1 MKRKNLAKI
10 LAVACAG
17 VLMIAAL
24 AGCAQQGSRGDQDQL
39 DRRQYMSQV
48 NQAMDDLQ
56 TKLDS
61 FSDAVSRDDVVGMR
75 TQADNA
81 FKALDDLNGL
91 EVPDALKDIQQEYVD
106 GTNSL
111 KDALNG
117 YIDLYTEIESATDE
131 HPFDWVVVRSAH
143 RRNPGAVRCGRRQA
157 QEGRRGGQR
166 EGAAES
172 GGRDAFPAGALS
184 PGLQHPTPG
193 LPGRF
198 PSSSLRKLAQI
209 PWLPTD

>member
-1 MKRKNLAKI
+1 MKRKNIAKVI
-10 LAVACAG
+10 AVACAG

-56 TKLDS
+56 TMLVS

-91 EVPDALKDIQQEYVD
+91 EVPDAVKDIQQEYVD

-111 KDALNG
+111 KDALNA

-131 HPFDWVVVRSAH
+131 HPFDWSSYDQRIAEI
-143 RRNPGAVRCGRRQA
+143 QA
-157 QEGRRGGQR
+157 QYDAGIDKLKKGDE
-166 EGAAES
+166 AAAAKE
-172 GGRDAFPAGALS
+172 
-184 PGLQHPTPG
+184 
-193 LPGRF
+193 
-198 PSSSLRKLAQI
+198 
-209 PWLPTD
+209 

>member
-1 MKRKNLAKI
+1 MKRMNFVKV
-10 LAVACAG
+10 LAVALAS

-24 AGCAQQGSRGDQDQL
+24 AGCQQRGSAVDQDQL

-48 NQAMDDLQ
+48 NQAMDELQ
-56 TKLDS
+56 TRLES

-81 FKALDDLNGL
+81 FKALDELNGI
-91 EVPDALKDIQQEYVD
+91 EVPDALKDIQTDYVD

-131 HPFDWVVVRSAH
+131 QPFDWSTYDQRIADI
-143 RRNPGAVRCGRRQA
+143 QA
-157 QEGRRGGQR
+157 KYDAGIDTLKKGDET
-166 EGAAES
+166 AASKE
-172 GGRDAFPAGALS
+172 
-184 PGLQHPTPG
+184 
-193 LPGRF
+193 
-198 PSSSLRKLAQI
+198 
-209 PWLPTD
+209 

>member
-1 MKRKNLAKI
+1 MKRKNLAKA
-10 LAVACAG
+10 LVVACAT

-24 AGCAQQGSRGDQDQL
+24 AGCAQQSSKDDQDQL

-48 NQAMDDLQ
+48 NQVMDDLQ
-56 TKLDS
+56 TRLDS

-111 KDALNG
+111 KDALNA

-131 HPFDWVVVRSAH
+131 HPFDWSSYD
-143 RRNPGAVRCGRRQA
+143 
-157 QEGRRGGQR
+157 QR
-166 EGAAES
+166 IAEIQSQYDAGIDKLKKGDEAAASKE
-172 GGRDAFPAGALS
+172 
-184 PGLQHPTPG
+184 
-193 LPGRF
+193 
-198 PSSSLRKLAQI
+198 
-209 PWLPTD
+209 

>member
-1 MKRKNLAKI
+1 MKRKNLAKVF
-10 LAVACAG
+10 AVACAG
-17 VLMIAAL
+17 VLMIATL

-131 HPFDWVVVRSAH
+131 HPFDWSSYDQRIAEI
-143 RRNPGAVRCGRRQA
+143 QA
-157 QEGRRGGQR
+157 QYDAGVDKLKKGDE
-166 EGAAES
+166 AAAAKE
-172 GGRDAFPAGALS
+172 
-184 PGLQHPTPG
+184 
-193 LPGRF
+193 
-198 PSSSLRKLAQI
+198 
-209 PWLPTD
+209 

>member
-131 HPFDWVVVRSAH
+131 HPFDWSSYDQRIAEI
-143 RRNPGAVRCGRRQA
+143 QA
-157 QEGRRGGQR
+157 QYDAGVDKLKKGDE
-166 EGAAES
+166 AAAAKE
-172 GGRDAFPAGALS
+172 
-184 PGLQHPTPG
+184 
-193 LPGRF
+193 
-198 PSSSLRKLAQI
+198 
-209 PWLPTD
+209 

>member
-1 MKRKNLAKI
+1 MKRKNIAKVI
-10 LAVACAG
+10 AVACAG

-91 EVPDALKDIQQEYVD
+91 EVPDAVKDIQQEYVD

-111 KDALNG
+111 KDALNA

-131 HPFDWVVVRSAH
+131 HPFDWSSYDQRIAEI
-143 RRNPGAVRCGRRQA
+143 QA
-157 QEGRRGGQR
+157 QYDAGIDKLKKGDE
-166 EGAAES
+166 AAAAKE
-172 GGRDAFPAGALS
+172 
-184 PGLQHPTPG
+184 
-193 LPGRF
+193 
-198 PSSSLRKLAQI
+198 
-209 PWLPTD
+209 

>member
-1 MKRKNLAKI
+1 MKRKNIAKVI
-10 LAVACAG
+10 AVACAG

-91 EVPDALKDIQQEYVD
+91 EVPDAVKDIQQEYVD
-106 GTNSL
+106 GTNGL
-111 KDALNG
+111 KDALNA

-131 HPFDWVVVRSAH
+131 HPFDWSSYDQRIAEI
-143 RRNPGAVRCGRRQA
+143 QA
-157 QEGRRGGQR
+157 QYDAGIDKLKKGDE
-166 EGAAES
+166 AAAAKE
-172 GGRDAFPAGALS
+172 
-184 PGLQHPTPG
+184 
-193 LPGRF
+193 
-198 PSSSLRKLAQI
+198 
-209 PWLPTD
+209 